1 MTHFFLLRFEVFCVV
16 WVRNRVNWDLLH
28 DLDIIGLE
36 ADNLAWGVREQADF
50 VDTEVSED
58 LGAESVV
65 TKVHRE
71 T

>member
-36 ADNLAWGVREQADF
+36 ADHLAWVVREQADF
-50 VDTEVSED
+50 VNSLVSED
-58 LGAESVV
+58 LRAESVV